1 MQSESFYNFFGFKQ
15 KNNFPPKYIRYPK
28 EYDGS
33 NIVNIICTQT
43 ELSQSKEN
51 KLIKEWC
58 EILPKLDSIKYILF
72 FSKVP
77 QKLFDAVCNISHL
90 EGLYI
95 KWSDIQEMENIK
107 NLTKLKYLHIGSS
120 AQIQYYNT
128 GQTLNIHFQ
137 RTLSS
142 KYHRIIYKVL
152 SNISLQ
158 KYIKLCTIHSIY
170 IYGV

>member
-120 AQIQYYNT
+120 AQIKSIAPLQY
-128 GQTLNIHFQ
+128 G
-137 RTLSS
+137 S
-142 KYHRIIYKVL
+142 
-152 SNISLQ
+152 
-158 KYIKLCTIHSIY
+158 TIR
-170 IYGV
+170 VRR